1 MKQRL
6 MRVPCYPE
14 YISNTLTSCF
24 TNTTN
29 FHSFTDRELMKRFVH
44 DHLYSNMS
52 TEFVRICA
60 ELGARGYDPDFTKI
74 REALK

>member
-6 MRVPCYPE
+6 LRVPCYPE
-14 YISNTLTSCF
+14 YISNHETSRF

-29 FHSFTDRELMKRFVH
+29 FHSMTDRKLMERFVH

-60 ELGARGYDPDFTKI
+60 ELGARGYDPQFDKI
-74 REALK
+74 KAALR